1 MDGILSSA
9 AERQRGRP
17 HGIAR
22 TSAWDHV
29 RQRRLVALDLGGW
42 RPGRAQ
48 LLAADIGRAR
58 PLLADPADADRIA
71 HGLAVAEHVIER
83 PLVGFSPR
91 RCRSNTS
98 PKIRRF
104 RVPAPTAAWSQPA
117 RMRPRRPQLSV
128 TDA

>member
-1 MDGILSSA
+1 PPGVRRRPHPRIGRESAAGGPPPADRPRVIRAMDGILSPA
-9 AERQRGRP
+9 AERQRARP

-71 HGLAVAEHVIER
+71 HGLAVAEHVIEPR
-83 PLVGFSPR
+83 WFSPR
-91 RCRSNTS
+91 RCRSNT
-98 PKIRRF
+98 
-104 RVPAPTAAWSQPA
+104 
-117 RMRPRRPQLSV
+117 
-128 TDA
+128 